1 MNNSSVTEPKTISME
16 LLNKSA
22 PLKNEHLRA
31 NYSTF
36 MTKEPSKAM
45 MLKTKLQ
52 NQFLKKRTSE
62 AKLKYNKQ
70 RNLCLSLPR
79 KAKKNYYENLDLN
92 NISET
97 PLSQQIKISRQYYT
111 R

>member
-22 PLKNEHLRA
+22 PLKNEYLRA

>member
-1 MNNSSVTEPKTISME
+1 MNNSSVTEPKTISIE

-22 PLKNEHLRA
+22 PLKNEYLRA

-62 AKLKYNKQ
+62 AKLNITSKETYVSA
-70 RNLCLSLPR
+70 CLEKLKR
-79 KAKKNYYENLDLN
+79 IITKTL
-92 NISET
+92 T
-97 PLSQQIKISRQYYT
+97 
-111 R
+111 